1 VAGGQSNPTA
11 AEPVLIER
19 RELFISYSHHDLRW
33 LDRLR
38 VHLKPLEK
46 IYRLERW
53 DDSRIKAG
61 DLWRQEIEEAL
72 ARAEVALLLV
82 SPDFLASD
90 FIDSSELPSLF
101 QSAREK
107 GLRIPWVPLRPSI
120 WKKHP
125 EIAKYQAIIPANKTL
140 AQMSEVEQDVAMVQ
154 IVEAI
159 EDTFNQIKEQRLDL
173 QIAIKAEK
181 AAKAASGKLAEAEKI
196 VKAEKSRGRTGSP
209 QERLSKARG

>member
-1 VAGGQSNPTA
+1 MSGGQSNPAA

-33 LDRLR
+33 LERLR

-72 ARAEVALLLV
+72 ARAQVALLLV

-101 QSAREK
+101 QSAKEK
-107 GLRIPWVPLRPSI
+107 GLRILWVPLRPS
-120 WKKHP
+120 
-125 EIAKYQAIIPANKTL
+125 L
-140 AQMSEVEQDVAMVQ
+140 
-154 IVEAI
+154 
-159 EDTFNQIKEQRLDL
+159 
-173 QIAIKAEK
+173 
-181 AAKAASGKLAEAEKI
+181 
-196 VKAEKSRGRTGSP
+196 
-209 QERLSKARG
+209 